1 MFDNGITFHCKWGEP
16 RHLLNAI
23 SIPRIPF
30 TKNIIPRL
38 LLSDS
43 MIFYF
48 GRQCVKY
55 NTAYFMPYI

>member
-1 MFDNGITFHCKWGEP
+1 MVLRSIVSEANLDN
-16 RHLLNAI
+16 LLNAI

-48 GRQCVKY
+48 GRQYVKY
-55 NTAYFMPYI
+55 NTAYIMPYI